1 MLMFNFLDEKI
12 QLDSLPIYVCE
23 NPDRM
28 PTTRWMDG
36 DLQLLI
42 AKIAKLEHD
51 NMELHMRVQ
60 FLLDKLSTNHQEVLS
75 GLHAL
80 QGFSRE
86 FS

>member
-1 MLMFNFLDEKI
+1 M
-12 QLDSLPIYVCE
+12 QLDSISINVYE

-42 AKIAKLEHD
+42 AKIEKLEHD

-60 FLLDKLSTNHQEVLS
+60 LVLDKLSIYHQEV
-75 GLHAL
+75 
-80 QGFSRE
+80 
-86 FS
+86 